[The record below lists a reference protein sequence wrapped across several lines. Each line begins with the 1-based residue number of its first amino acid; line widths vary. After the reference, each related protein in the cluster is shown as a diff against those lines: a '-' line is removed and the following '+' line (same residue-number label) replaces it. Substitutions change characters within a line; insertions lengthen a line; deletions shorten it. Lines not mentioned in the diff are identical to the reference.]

1 MIVTDELARRLEA
14 AEAIDAAECAE
25 AACKVDAVSSPAV
38 EGIAGGI
45 LTFCGAVSPLTHA
58 LGLAIHGPMAEADL
72 DTIEAFFRSRGAPVV
87 VDICPHADPSLR
99 ELVSGRGYRISE
111 MNNVLVRR
119 LEATESWPED
129 PRIRVEHAADP
140 AVYARTTATGFFGRE
155 HITAEEYKIGEILF
169 HMKCSTPLLA
179 LVDGTPTGAC
189 GMSARNGVA
198 SFFGDATLSAHRRAG
213 VQSALIA
220 ARLRLAAD
228 AGCEF
233 ATAGT
238 QPGSTS
244 QRNYQRLGF
253 EVAYT
258 RVTMVSA

>member
-1 MIVTDELARRLEA
+1 MIVTDELARRLEF

-25 AACKVDAVSSPAV
+25 AACKVDAECSPAV

-58 LGLAIHGPMAEADL
+58 LGLAMHGPLTETDL
-72 DTIEAFFRSRGAPVV
+72 DGIEAFFRSRGAPVV

-119 LEATESWPED
+119 LNSSESWPDD
-129 PRIRVEHAADP
+129 PRIRVAP
-140 AVYARTTATGFFGRE
+140 ASDSAIYARTTATGFFGRE

-169 HMKCSTPLLA
+169 QMKCSTPLLA
-179 LVDGTPTGAC
+179 LVDGATVGAC
-189 GMSARNGVA
+189 GMSVRNGVA
-198 SFFGDATLSAHRRAG
+198 SFFGDATLSAHRRGG
-213 VQSALIA
+213 VQSALIG
-220 ARLRLAAD
+220 ARLRLAAE

-238 QPGSTS
+238 QPGSPS

-258 RVTMVSA
+258 RVTMISA